1 MSYNLEEIQNGYEKL
16 KCAFSPTPEEKKY
29 WIFDNHVV
37 ISYRCKNETETTHKA
52 VF

>member
-16 KCAFSPTPEEKKY
+16 KYAFPPPEEKKD

-37 ISYRCKNETETTHKA
+37 ISYRRKNETEATTHKSI
-52 VF
+52 F